1 MGDLRKTVLLNEHY
15 NRFITAQ
22 LESGRY
28 NNVSEVVRAGLRAL
42 EDHETRL
49 AHLRADI
56 DAGLE
61 ALDTGDVLTL
71 DAPSNLAQDIITR
84 GIARSHAK
92 P

>member
-1 MGDLRKTVLLNEHY
+1 MGDLRKTVLLSEHY
-15 NRFITAQ
+15 DRFITAQ

-49 AHLRADI
+49 AHLRAEI
-56 DAGLE
+56 DEGLE
-61 ALDTGDVLTL
+61 ALEMGETLTL
-71 DAPSNLAQDIITR
+71 EASSDFAQDIITR